1 MEVKNLAEQSLNS
14 AIKIR
19 SIIDEVQEQSRK
31 ALSRVSLT
39 GGMITTQEQ
48 AVQNAVNALQVIDQC
63 VNKLN
68 SNITAITGQTQ
79 EIESAKEIT
88 LNAVKGISDI
98 IEKNSQVTIV
108 MGDEIQGQKEEV
120 EKLEEYASDL
130 KTVSANLKMALD
142 VFTI

>member
-1 MEVKNLAEQSLNS
+1 MQKLLQSKYFQTITLIPLILTVSSCASTTFKNQNLAP
-14 AIKIR
+14 
-19 SIIDEVQEQSRK
+19 SRHIN
-31 ALSRVSLT
+31 T
-39 GGMITTQEQ
+39 IQYP
-48 AVQNAVNALQVIDQC
+48 NIDQQLGE
-63 VNKLN
+63 KLYPN
-68 SNITAITGQTQ
+68 EQMIAN
-79 EIESAKEIT
+79 E
-88 LNAVKGISDI
+88 ISDI